1 MESLENRRADIQV
14 DIQVDDEYA
23 ELVDVQS
30 LVAVVTATLRQHPED
45 LNDEVEVAL
54 VVTSDEA
61 VQALNRDYRGIDS
74 PTDVLSFSAQEAAPA
89 EPDLAFPAELAAEL
103 DRQLGDIV
111 IAYPY
116 ASGQAQHFGNSV
128 AAELRLLAIHGT
140 LHLLGY
146 DHATPEEEEAMWAE
160 QEAILSPLGEASMA
174 RRTYAE

>member
-1 MESLENRRADIQV
+1 MMESLPGIQV

-23 ELVDVQS
+23 ELVDVPS
-30 LVAVVTATLRQHPED
+30 LAAVVTATLRRHPDD

-74 PTDVLSFSAQEAAPA
+74 PTDVLSFAAQDAAA
-89 EPDLAFPAELAAEL
+89 EPDLALPPDLAAEL
-103 DRQLGDIV
+103 DRHLGDMV

-116 ASGQAQHFGNSV
+116 ASRQAQHFGNTV
-128 AAELRLLAIHGT
+128 AAELHLLAIHGT

-160 QEAILSPLGEASMA
+160 QEAILTPLGEASMA

>member
-1 MESLENRRADIQV
+1 MESLPSIQV

-23 ELVDVQS
+23 ELVDVQN
-30 LVAVVTATLRQHPED
+30 LAAVVTAALRRHPDD

-74 PTDVLSFSAQEAAPA
+74 PTDVLSFAAQEDAPA
-89 EPDLAFPAELAAEL
+89 EPDLALPPELAAEM
-103 DRQLGDIV
+103 DRHLGDIV

-116 ASGQAQHFGNSV
+116 ASRQAQHFGNTI